1 MKKFGVYYKTNVESF
16 MIAEFDTL
24 AEAKEYCTNETK
36 GCIPVSEDDTRV
48 DNHNISF
55 YYEVYDGNP
64 LVVDEDGDVTG
75 LKDPVYETDTFYSED

>member
-24 AEAKEYCTNETK
+24 AEEYCENETK
-36 GCIPVSEDDTRV
+36 GCIPVSENDTRV

-55 YYEVYDGNP
+55 YYEVFEGDS
-64 LVVDEDGDVTG
+64 LIMDEDGDVTG

>member
-1 MKKFGVYYKTNVESF
+1 M
-16 MIAEFDTL
+16 
-24 AEAKEYCTNETK
+24 
-36 GCIPVSEDDTRV
+36 SEDDTRV

-55 YYEVYDGNP
+55 YYEVYDGDP

>member
-48 DNHNISF
+48 AITISAF
-55 YYEVYDGNP
+55 ITRSMM
-64 LVVDEDGDVTG
+64 VTPWSG
-75 LKDPVYETDTFYSED
+75 TRTGM

>member
-1 MKKFGVYYKTNVESF
+1 MKRFGVYYKTNVESF

-36 GCIPVSEDDTRV
+36 GCTPVSEDDTRV

-55 YYEVYDGNP
+55 LFSKIKNRN
-64 LVVDEDGDVTG
+64 
-75 LKDPVYETDTFYSED
+75 LKRNREKE

>member
-36 GCIPVSEDDTRV
+36 GCIPVSEDIPALTITISAFISRSMMVIPWSWTR
-48 DNHNISF
+48 
-55 YYEVYDGNP
+55 
-64 LVVDEDGDVTG
+64 TG
-75 LKDPVYETDTFYSED
+75 M

>member
-55 YYEVYDGNP
+55 YYEVYDG
-64 LVVDEDGDVTG
+64 
-75 LKDPVYETDTFYSED
+75 DPPGQGRGRGCDRTKGSRL